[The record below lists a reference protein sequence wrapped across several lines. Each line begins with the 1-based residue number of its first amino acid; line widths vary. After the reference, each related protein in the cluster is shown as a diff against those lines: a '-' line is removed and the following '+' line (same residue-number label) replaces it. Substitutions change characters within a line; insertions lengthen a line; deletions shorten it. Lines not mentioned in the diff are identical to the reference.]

1 MPTREEH
8 ERQTEALRLWWRR
21 IMYLVV
27 LAVAAGLAV
36 WFVRWVSGGVGLD
49 RIGEHYKQADEF

>member
-1 MPTREEH
+1 MSTRDEN

-21 IMYLVV
+21 IMYVV
-27 LAVAAGLAV
+27 LLAVVVAGAV
-36 WFVRWVSGGVGLD
+36 WFVRWVSGGVGLS